1 MTEETSLRIV
11 SGELT
16 DFGEGKQNRKLMSEP
31 EHHVPSTLF
40 FTVIST

>member
-1 MTEETSLRIV
+1 MTGEISLRIV

-16 DFGEGKQNRKLMSEP
+16 DFGGGKQNRKLMSEP
-31 EHHVPSTLF
+31 EHRIPSTLF